1 MLLAFEYSV
10 LLDEVE
16 GRSYYGRSLSRIKY
30 VACARVLIHSFW
42 SKEDL
47 RSNVRG
53 LL

>member
-1 MLLAFEYSV
+1 MKLKGGVIMAA
-10 LLDEVE
+10 
-16 GRSYYGRSLSRIKY
+16 LSRIKY